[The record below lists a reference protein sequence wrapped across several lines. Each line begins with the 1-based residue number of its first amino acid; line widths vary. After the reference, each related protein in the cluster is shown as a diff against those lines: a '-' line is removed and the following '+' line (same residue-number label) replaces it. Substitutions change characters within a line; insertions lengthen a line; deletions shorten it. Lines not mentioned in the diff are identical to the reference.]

1 MRGEAGMIKAET
13 HLKYNGK
20 LQILNEPKF
29 RVKSK
34 LPWCDLNAQLEIK
47 IQNGETI
54 IENNRKTSLN
64 YSLSYV
70 SLSIYLND
78 ILISI
83 SSLDPGP
90 LFLVDTGIL
99 TFDNIFNTFNLM
111 HVESI
116 RNGDISFKFIISGY
130 YTYIPEKSNYNEA
143 HSPQDAFSISTNHKF
158 SEREWLKLLSE
169 MGYGEKMV
177 IAIDRP
183 KLEGYHEVLEFI
195 EKANDGLLNNA
206 NPDDV
211 IKNLRA
217 AWKSMNTYLKNYNDE
232 LGAEINGQSKT
243 DIKDSK
249 PEKIEKIKNDTITLL
264 EALKS
269 LEDDVYNLTHI
280 GAHPETYTSNR
291 EDALLAFRLTV
302 SLMSYYSG
310 VLNEITK
317 KGGQ

>member
-1 MRGEAGMIKAET
+1 MAEKN
-13 HLKYNGK
+13 LKYNGK
-20 LQILNEPKF
+20 LQILSDPEFK
-29 RVKSK
+29 VKSK
-34 LPWCDLNAQLEIK
+34 LPWCDLNTRLKIMIK
-47 IQNGETI
+47 NGKIPTT
-54 IENNRKTSLN
+54 NNIDVDVH
-64 YSLSYV
+64 YILSHIL
-70 SLSIYLND
+70 LSIYLND

-83 SSLDPGP
+83 SPPIIGP
-90 LFLVDTGIL
+90 FLPSDVTL

-111 HVESI
+111 HIESI
-116 RNGDISFKFIISGY
+116 RNGDISLKFSIYGY
-130 YTYIPEKSNYNEA
+130 YGWNPAEEKFYPPGYSQEE
-143 HSPQDAFSISTNHKF
+143 FSISLTQKF

-183 KLEGYHEVLEFI
+183 KLEGYHKVLEFI

-206 NPDDV
+206 NPDDI

-217 AWKSMNTYLKNYNDE
+217 AWKSMNTYLKNYNDK
-232 LGAEINGQSKT
+232 LGSEINGQSKT

-291 EDALLAFRLTV
+291 EDALLAFRLTI

-310 VLNEITK
+310 ILNEIK
-317 KGGQ
+317 KKDQ